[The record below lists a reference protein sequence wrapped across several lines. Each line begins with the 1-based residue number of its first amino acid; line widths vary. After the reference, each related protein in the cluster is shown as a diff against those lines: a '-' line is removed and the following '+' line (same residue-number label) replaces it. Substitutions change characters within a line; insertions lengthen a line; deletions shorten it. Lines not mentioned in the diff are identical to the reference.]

1 MRKEVEAIL
10 TEDRFHY
17 VCPEINLAD
26 YGFKP
31 GDRVKITFIPK
42 QEGAERKEARRREL
56 EEEKCEWEL
65 LENGVVI
72 KTYPSHSSAKKA
84 LHWKNK
90 EANDNW
96 LDLWYEIRKKEK

>member
-1 MRKEVEAIL
+1 MRKEVETIL

-42 QEGAERKEARRREL
+42 QERTETDRAPHMPLVKTP
-56 EEEKCEWEL
+56 EEI
-65 LENGVVI
+65 GYDRQVR
-72 KTYPSHSSAKKA
+72 
-84 LHWKNK
+84 
-90 EANDNW
+90 NDI
-96 LDLWYEIRKKEK
+96 LYFYFGPRL

>member
-1 MRKEVEAIL
+1 MANEVETIL

-26 YGFKP
+26 YGFKS

-42 QEGAERKEARRREL
+42 QDRTERKEARRREL
-56 EEEKCEWEL
+56 EAEKYEWEL

-84 LHWKNK
+84 LYWKNK
-90 EANDNW
+90 AADEDW
-96 LDLWYEIRKKEK
+96 LDLYYEIRRKEK